1 MNTTTLSDPFLL
13 PGDIIA
19 SLTRAEVTSYLS
31 LPTPLLQTL
40 FKACELSNRVSL
52 GEMLGADPTPF
63 LNEARDL
70 LTTVQSF
77 NVYAWASTLE
87 GDPSS
92 TRTLSRIHTALA
104 HQNAVRIYIL
114 RSVEQISPSSGAGVG
129 LCEGET
135 EGLVTEIITHLS
147 LVGLT
152 DPIFKATSW
161 PTFIAGAETDNVVYR
176 EWAVNRLREFW
187 NLIPWG
193 YLRTEEEVMRK
204 AWRLRD
210 GQPDKEGSWIQQL
223 KGVERHWLIA

>member
-52 GEMLGADPTPF
+52 GEMLGADPTPL
-63 LNEARDL
+63 LNQANDL
-70 LTTVQSF
+70 LNTVQSF
-77 NVYAWASTLE
+77 DVYAWAATLE
-87 GDPSS
+87 GGDPFSA
-92 TRTLSRIHTALA
+92 RTLSRIHTALA

-114 RSVEQISPSSGAGVG
+114 RSVEQISPSPVAG
-129 LCEGET
+129 LCET
-135 EGLVTEIITHLS
+135 ESLVTEIVTHLS

-161 PTFIAGAETDNVVYR
+161 PTFIAGAETDDVVYR
-176 EWAVNRLREFW
+176 EWAVTRLREFW

-210 GQPDKEGSWIQQL
+210 GQGERKMSWIQQL
-223 KGVERHWLIA
+223 KGMERHWLIA